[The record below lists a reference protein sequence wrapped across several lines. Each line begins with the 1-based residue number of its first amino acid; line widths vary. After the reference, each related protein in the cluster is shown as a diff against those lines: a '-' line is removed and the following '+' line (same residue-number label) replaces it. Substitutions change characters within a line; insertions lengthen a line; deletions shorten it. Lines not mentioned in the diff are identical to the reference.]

1 MDKKWIPTNM
11 ILLFLIKGFDIS
23 WTKYSKDSVKL
34 KFRSHN
40 SVKNLPDKNR
50 LRLEIRFSIIQRRMY
65 NFRTNLPFFLKR
77 QNLLKL
83 NSVLIHTQTGQE
95 LLTWDQA
102 EIFLLS
108 TVTHLIRLSRTQTS
122 STRACKRRL
131 STRASERFG
140 TCRKL
145 SSLPFPGCF
154 D

>member
-1 MDKKWIPTNM
+1 M

-83 NSVLIHTQTGQE
+83 NSVLIHTQTGQK

-131 STRASERFG
+131 STRASERFS

>member
-1 MDKKWIPTNM
+1 M

-34 KFRSHN
+34 KFRSHS

-83 NSVLIHTQTGQE
+83 NSVLIHTQTGQK

>member
-1 MDKKWIPTNM
+1 M
-11 ILLFLIKGFDIS
+11 ILLFLIKGYDIS
-23 WTKYSKDSVKL
+23 WTKYSKDSFKL

-83 NSVLIHTQTGQE
+83 NSVLIHTQTGQK

>member
-1 MDKKWIPTNM
+1 M

-50 LRLEIRFSIIQRRMY
+50 LRLEIRFSIIQRRTY
-65 NFRTNLPFFLKR
+65 NFRTNLPFFLER

-83 NSVLIHTQTGQE
+83 NSVLIHTQTGQK

-102 EIFLLS
+102 EIFLLP

>member
-1 MDKKWIPTNM
+1 M
-11 ILLFLIKGFDIS
+11 ILLFLTKGYDIS

-83 NSVLIHTQTGQE
+83 NSVLIHTQTGQK

>member
-1 MDKKWIPTNM
+1 M

-83 NSVLIHTQTGQE
+83 NSVLIHTLTGQK

-108 TVTHLIRLSRTQTS
+108 TVTHLIRLLRTQTS
-122 STRACKRRL
+122 STRACKRRF

>member
-1 MDKKWIPTNM
+1 M
-11 ILLFLIKGFDIS
+11 ILLFLIKGYDIS
-23 WTKYSKDSVKL
+23 WTKYSKDSFKL

-40 SVKNLPDKNR
+40 SVKNLSDKNR
-50 LRLEIRFSIIQRRMY
+50 LRLEIRFSIIQRRIN

-83 NSVLIHTQTGQE
+83 NSDLIHTQTGQK

-102 EIFLLS
+102 EILLLS
-108 TVTHLIRLSRTQTS
+108 IVIHLIRLSGTQTS

-131 STRASERFG
+131 SMRASERFG
-140 TCRKL
+140 TCRML
-145 SSLPFPGCF
+145 SSLSFPGCF

>member
-1 MDKKWIPTNM
+1 M

-83 NSVLIHTQTGQE
+83 NSVLIHTQTGQK

-108 TVTHLIRLSRTQTS
+108 TVTHLIRLLRTQTS

>member
-1 MDKKWIPTNM
+1 MDKKWISTNM

-83 NSVLIHTQTGQE
+83 NSVLIHTQTGQK

>member
-1 MDKKWIPTNM
+1 M
-11 ILLFLIKGFDIS
+11 ILLFLIKGCDIS

-83 NSVLIHTQTGQE
+83 NSVLIHTQTGQK

-140 TCRKL
+140 TCRML